1 MAKRFGSPSAPSTL
15 EPRLGVLDA
24 AAIVVSNVIGG
35 GIFFVPQIVA
45 AIAPHPFA
53 LLGVWLLGG
62 LLSFAGAMAYAELAA
77 ARPRAGAEY
86 VYLRDAFGRLP
97 AFLTG
102 WTSFVAGFSGAI
114 AASAVALAEYVGRF
128 VPAAGDA
135 TPLVTLPLV
144 PLVVSRK
151 ALVALAA
158 IAALSFVH
166 VRGLGPGR
174 LVQNTLAGLK
184 VSGLLLFVALGLSL
198 GHGSPANFSTSA
210 GPVTAA
216 GVLLALVPV
225 MFSYSGW
232 NAAAYVA
239 EEVREPARNVPL
251 ALALGTGTVT
261 VIYLALNVL
270 FLYATPV
277 GELSVLRGGLIDR
290 TCDRLFASGLGGWI
304 AAFTIVSI
312 AASIS
317 AMTIA
322 GPRVYF
328 AMARDGL
335 FLGPAA
341 RVHPRFHTPAL
352 SIVAQAVWSGVL
364 VLSGTL
370 SQLLSYTGFAVV
382 LFSGVAVASLFV
394 LRRRDSASERPYST
408 WGYPVAPAVFVL
420 ASAVLVLNEIW
431 SRPGPALAGLG
442 VMAAGVPVFW
452 WMRAEGARLRAE
464 HPASGPEARGGVR
477 ERSLSTEVIH
487 GE

>member
-1 MAKRFGSPSAPSTL
+1 MSTTVDTPTRASRPASPAAL
-15 EPRLGVLDA
+15 DARLGPLDA

-45 AIAPHPFA
+45 GLVPHPWVLF
-53 LLGVWLLGG
+53 GVWIVGG
-62 LLSFAGAMAYAELAA
+62 LLSLAGAMAYAELAA
-77 ARPRAGAEY
+77 TRPRAGGEY
-86 VYLRDAFGRLP
+86 VYLGEAFGRLP

-114 AASAVALAEYVGRF
+114 AASAVGLAEYVGRF

-135 TPLVTLPLV
+135 TPLLTLPIPIV

-151 ALVALAA
+151 SLVA
-158 IAALSFVH
+158 IAAIVLLALVH

-174 LVQNTLAGLK
+174 IVQNTLAVLK
-184 VSGLLLFVALGLSL
+184 VSGLLLFVALGLSF
-198 GHGSPANFSTSA
+198 GHGTAVNLSTASA
-210 GPVTAA
+210 PTTAT
-216 GVLLALVPV
+216 GVLLALVPI
-225 MFSYSGW
+225 MFCYSGW

-239 EEVREPARNVPL
+239 EEVRDPGRNVPR
-251 ALALGTGTVT
+251 ALALGTASVT
-261 VIYLALNVL
+261 LIYLALNVL
-270 FLYATPV
+270 FVYAFPV
-277 GELSVLRGGLIDR
+277 GELGGLRGGLLGS
-290 TCDRLFASGLGGWI
+290 TSDRLFTFGLADWI

-335 FLGPAA
+335 FFARAA
-341 RVHPRFHTPAL
+341 RVHSRFRTPAF
-352 SIVAQAVWSGVL
+352 SIAAQALWSSVL
-364 VLSGTL
+364 VLSATL

-394 LRRRDSASERPYST
+394 LRWRDGRADRPYST

-420 ASAVLVLNEIW
+420 AAAVLVLNEIV
-431 SRPGPALAGLG
+431 SRPGSAFAGLG
-442 VMAAGVPVFW
+442 IMAAGVPVYW
-452 WMRAEGARLRAE
+452 WIRAHGAPTAE
-464 HPASGPEARGGVR
+464 AVGTGATQLPDSP
-477 ERSLSTEVIH
+477 
-487 GE
+487 